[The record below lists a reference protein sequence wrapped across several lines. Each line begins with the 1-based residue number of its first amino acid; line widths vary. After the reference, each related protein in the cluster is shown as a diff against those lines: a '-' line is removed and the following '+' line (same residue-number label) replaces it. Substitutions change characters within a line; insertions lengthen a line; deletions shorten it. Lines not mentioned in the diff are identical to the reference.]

1 MKRVRITQ
9 ILIFLFIISSGFVKA
24 QENKVKFSGDFLSD
38 QRFLLQDEGLW
49 AWNENRL
56 DLQLEA
62 KFSGRAK
69 FYTDVWLRNIG
80 LPNIASASELYNKD
94 IVDPYNLYIREAY
107 VEFYGLFT
115 KNLDVKIG
123 KQRIA
128 WGTADKLNP
137 TDNLNPYDLEDVMD
151 FGRHNGSIGINLNY
165 YFSSDFSLQAVYL
178 PFFQPA
184 TMPIGV
190 FAVAFTPTIELPP
203 PFYAASMSDSLVMPV
218 FGLTQSST
226 TGLRFKGFLGGF
238 DFSISYVYGFDG
250 LAVPIHN
257 SITPINLEGGVD
269 IKATTGFYRQS
280 IFGAD
285 FAGSIGSVG
294 VWGEAAGFLPDSK
307 VVMTNDIGGQ
317 PLPDM
322 DSLIVDN
329 ELYVKFV
336 LGMDYTFREGSYI
349 NFQYLHGF
357 IHERGRGNQNDY
369 FMFGYEKAFFEDKL
383 KIEPLTGGFIVSDWK
398 DVSNNYAVIWAPSI
412 KYKPIDNA
420 EIQLGAYV
428 FTGKGDNLFTNL
440 TGYDMGFLKVKYSF

>member
-1 MKRVRITQ
+1 MKQIRITH
-9 ILIFLFIISSGFVKA
+9 IVLFLFIINPGLVKA
-24 QENKVKFSGDFLSD
+24 QENKVRFGGNFLTD

-49 AWNENRL
+49 VWNENRL
-56 DLQLEA
+56 DFHLEA
-62 KFSGRAK
+62 KFKNKAK

-94 IVDPYNLYIREAY
+94 IVDPYNLSIREAY

-165 YFSSDFSLQAVYL
+165 YFTNDFSLQAVYI

-203 PFYAASMSDSLVMPV
+203 PLYVVSATDSLVMPV
-218 FGLTQSST
+218 ASLGKSGTIGT
-226 TGLRFKGFLGGF
+226 RFKAFLGGF
-238 DFSISYVYGFDG
+238 DFSVSYIYGFDG
-250 LAVPIHN
+250 LAVPFHN
-257 SITPINLEGGVD
+257 SFTPVNLEGGVD
-269 IKATTGFYRQS
+269 IHTTTGFYRQS

-294 VWGEAAGFLPDSK
+294 IWGEAAGFLPDDK
-307 VVMTNDIGGQ
+307 VIMTNDFAGQ
-317 PLPDM
+317 PLLEL

-329 ELYVKFV
+329 KLYLKFV

-357 IHERGRGNQNDY
+357 IHERGEGNQNDY
-369 FMFGYEKAFFEDKL
+369 FMFGYEKAFIENKL
-383 KIEPLTGGFIVSDWK
+383 KIEPLTGGFIVSDWN
-398 DVSNNYAVIWAPSI
+398 DVSNNYAIVWVPSI
-412 KYKPIDNA
+412 RYRPIDNG
-420 EIQLGAYV
+420 EIQLGAYIYA
-428 FTGKGDNLFTNL
+428 GKGDNLFTNL
-440 TGYDMGFLKVKYSF
+440 TGYDMGFLKVRYSI

>member
-1 MKRVRITQ
+1 MKRVKTIYI
-9 ILIFLFIISSGFVKA
+9 ILLVLILNSGHVKA
-24 QENKVKFSGDFLSD
+24 QENNVKFSGNFLTD

-56 DLQLEA
+56 DLKLEA
-62 KFSGRAK
+62 KFGSKSK
-69 FYTDVWLRNIG
+69 FYTDVWFRNIG

-94 IVDPYNLYIREAY
+94 IVDPYNIYIREAY
-107 VEFYGLFT
+107 VEFYGLLS

-178 PFFQPA
+178 PFFKPA
-184 TMPIGV
+184 TTPIGV
-190 FAVAFTPTIELPP
+190 FAVAFTPTMELPP
-203 PFYAASMSDSLVMPV
+203 PSYLVSMSDSLVMPV
-218 FGLTQSST
+218 FGLTQSAT
-226 TGLRFKGFLGGF
+226 TGARFKAFLGGF
-238 DFSISYVYGFDG
+238 DFSLSYVYGFDG
-250 LAVPIHN
+250 LVTPIHN
-257 SITPINLEGGVD
+257 SITPVNLEGGVD
-269 IKATTGFYRQS
+269 VHTTTGFYRQS

-294 VWGEAAGFLPDSK
+294 VWGEAAGFLPDSP
-307 VVMTNDIGGQ
+307 VIMTNDIAGQ
-317 PLPDM
+317 PLPDQ
-322 DSLIVDN
+322 DSLIVDK

-336 LGMDYTFREGSYI
+336 VGMDYTFGDGSYV

-369 FMFGYEKAFFEDKL
+369 FMMGYEKAFFDDKL
-383 KIEPLTGGFIVSDWK
+383 KIEPVTGGFIVSEWDDISK
-398 DVSNNYAVIWAPSI
+398 NYAVIWVPSI
-412 KYKPIDNA
+412 TYKPIDNA
-420 EIQLGAYV
+420 EIQLGAYI
-428 FTGKGDNLFTNL
+428 FAGEGDNMFVSLL
-440 TGYDMGFLKVKYSF
+440 DYDMGFLKVRYSF